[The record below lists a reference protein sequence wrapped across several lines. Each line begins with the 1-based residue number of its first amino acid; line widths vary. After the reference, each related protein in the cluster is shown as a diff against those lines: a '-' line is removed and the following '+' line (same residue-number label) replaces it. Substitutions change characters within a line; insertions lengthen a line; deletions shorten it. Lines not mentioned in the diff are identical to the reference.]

1 MGGFLGATKID
12 DHVCI
17 FILYI
22 RYYYL
27 VVRCQGKL
35 ILYMKIFLKEVNY
48 KLIFIFQKK
57 ILVN

>member
-12 DHVCI
+12 NHVFI
-17 FILYI
+17 FLLYI

-48 KLIFIFQKK
+48 KLIFINQKK
-57 ILVN
+57 IMVN